1 MADKFESDLSNTDL
15 TGATAVS
22 APRRVKDLN
31 DGSFATGMVDLNGQA
46 GVNVQ
51 TDTSQAT
58 GPFVAVT
65 ILATANFSQWT
76 ETDAAGDAMTGFD
89 IPAGVTL
96 FGKITSFTLATGK
109 VRAYK

>member
-1 MADKFESDLSNTDL
+1 MSDKFESNKSNTDL
-15 TGATAVS
+15 TGATEVS

-31 DGSFATGMVDLNGQA
+31 DGSFADGMVDLNGQA

-51 TDTSQAT
+51 TDTTQAV
-58 GPFVAVT
+58 GPFTAVT
-65 ILATANFSQWT
+65 VLAAANFSQWA
-76 ETDAAGDAMTGFD
+76 EVGAEGDVMTGFE

-96 FGKITSFTLATGK
+96 FGKITSFTLLTGK